1 MTNHN
6 IFNKIKNSISKN
18 VYSKKL
24 KNKTKKNYKSFKTNA
39 KLLSNKTNK
48 SLKYLLKLKNKHS
61 RRNNS
66 KSKHS
71 RRNNSKS
78 KHSRR
83 NNSKSKHSRSLKGG
97 SNCNEY
103 AYINEP
109 GINIP
114 SLDSIPGL
122 SIEPSKASI
131 GKIKTC
137 PTVNHP

>member
-71 RRNNSKS
+71 R
-78 KHSRR
+78 
-83 NNSKSKHSRSLKGG
+83 SLKGG